1 MKSND
6 MKITVQQ
13 ALQDARQKMV
23 NALKDNDSEAYSEAF
38 EQMFEAVAQ
47 GVREE
52 YDQKL
57 DDMRESRD
65 TQVLVARGVRQLT
78 SKERDYYQKLA
89 ECMKAADVKQAL
101 VNADLAMPKTIM
113 NAVFDELQTSH
124 PLLSHI
130 QFIPTGGVV
139 EMLMSQNGK
148 QSALWGK
155 LCDPIV
161 QELLAGFTAVDM
173 TLKKLSAFIPV
184 CKAMLDLGP
193 EWMDSFI
200 RQVLYEALANGL
212 EAGIVTCDGK
222 DGPIGMNRQVG
233 EGISVTDGAYPE
245 KSQIEVDSFDPATI
259 GNLLSMLAVDPAGK
273 PRTLRDIILI
283 VNPQDYY
290 QLVMPATTIMGGD
303 GTYRNNILPYPI
315 TIIPSIA
322 LTNRGDA
329 ILGIGYKYFAGVGMQ
344 REGRIEYSDH
354 YRFLEDERVYLIKLY
369 ANGFPMDNNAFLRL
383 NISNLRPATLQ
394 VTTLTPPAAS
404 DNDDLASLRLGA
416 LTLSP
421 AFAAVTL
428 NYTASTTNASNTI
441 MAVPADAG
449 ATIEITNTHDTDETD
464 TYSNGAA
471 IKWANGENT
480 VKVKVTAANGT
491 ANQTYTVTVTATL
504 S

>member
-1 MKSND
+1 MRSND
-6 MKITVQQ
+6 LTMTNTEAKQKARELMVQ
-13 ALQDARQKMV
+13 
-23 NALKDNDSEAYSEAF
+23 ALKDNDADAYSKAF
-38 EQMFEAVAQ
+38 DQMMEAVAD
-47 GVREE
+47 GVRAE
-52 YDQKL
+52 YDEKIARL
-57 DDMRESRD
+57 ESDRD
-65 TQVLVARGVRQLT
+65 AQVLAARHVRQLT

-130 QFIPTGGVV
+130 QFLPTGGVV
-139 EMLMSQNGK
+139 EMLMSQNGQ

-161 QELLAGFTAVDM
+161 QELLAGFTVVDM
-173 TLKKLSAFIPV
+173 TLKKLSAFIPM
-184 CKAMLDLGP
+184 CKAMLELGP
-193 EWMDSFI
+193 EWMDSFV

-212 EAGIVTCDGK
+212 EVGCITGDGK

-233 EGISVTDGAYPE
+233 EGVSVTDGAYPE

-273 PRTLRDIILI
+273 PRTLRDVILI

-322 LTNRGDA
+322 LTDRGDA
-329 ILGIGYKYFAGVGMQ
+329 IIGIGYRYFAGAGMQ

-383 NISNLRPATLQ
+383 NIAKLRPATLQ

-421 AFAAVTL
+421 AFAAGTTS
-428 NYTASTTNASNTI
+428 YTASTTNASNTI
-441 MAVPADAG
+441 MAIPADAG

-471 IKWANGENT
+471 IKWANGTNT

-491 ANQTYTVTVTATL
+491 ATQTYQVTVTANL